1 MEGLNELNERY
12 DLMKERISALAQD
25 ASFCGVYG
33 EYIGF
38 CARFL
43 EKIFYVYETIGEK
56 GRTALPLD
64 WWQEQNRNLYADIL
78 PSGYEKSFAN
88 PDYAVKQF
96 GKEMGQRLCFLYT
109 ELRSLIPS
117 AYEQCLWDLVVFS
130 ELFVEVETIIA
141 SARSGEAFRKSGK
154 DSLSEEQKPSDD
166 AILIKEI
173 QTIIYDFE
181 RDYSEVIVARRLRN
195 QLDSSMDFATSII
208 MESDLCDESYLYYY
222 GEYIGENER
231 TSREYLAGLSE
242 QQLYNM
248 AFTYTDGFREGFEI
262 AGIDL
267 SKKKTVNIRYNI
279 GFEPMVRQAVIQFE
293 ALGLKPSIYPAA
305 AKSLDKQRHLRI
317 GYTATSANKQYD
329 YDHRFDNAL
338 YLDKAFLER
347 RYEVLSKAYE
357 EYKELC
363 SYYAGPACIE
373 VFGEKDFT
381 PVSKEN
387 ALSLDEQQQKLTVKW
402 ATQSAK
408 LSNHYIPRDQYSFTI
423 IAYPVAEIG
432 SDYQCIFEE
441 TIKVNNL
448 DKKRYRNIQQCLID
462 ALDEAEYVRVLGTN
476 GNHTDMK
483 VMLHVKK
490 NPEKETNFENCLA
503 DVNIPVGEVFTSP
516 KLTGTTGCLH
526 VSSVYLNDLDFKN
539 LTLHFEDGKVVS
551 YSCDNFDDD
560 KDNLAFVKEN
570 LMNHRETLPLGEFA
584 IGTNTTA
591 YVMARKYNI
600 LHKLPILI
608 VEKMGPHFAVGD
620 TCYSHSEEVRLFN
633 PDGKEIVAKDNE
645 CSLLRDTNEEEAY
658 FNVHTD
664 ITIPYEEIGLIE
676 AVRFD
681 GSTIPLLRNGEFVLA
696 GTEELNII

>member
-1 MEGLNELNERY
+1 MEERNELNERY
-12 DLMKERISALAQD
+12 ELMKERISALAED

-33 EYIGF
+33 EYIRF
-38 CARFL
+38 CASFL
-43 EKIFYVYETIGEK
+43 KKVYTVYEEIGEK
-56 GRTALPLD
+56 GREALPLS
-64 WWQEQNRNLYADIL
+64 WWQEQNQSFYADIL
-78 PSGYEKSFAN
+78 PSNYGKSYAN
-88 PDYAVKQF
+88 PDYAVEQL
-96 GKEMGQRLCFLYT
+96 GKEAGQRLCFLYT

-141 SARSGEAFRKSGK
+141 SACSGEDGTLP
-154 DSLSEEQKPSDD
+154 DSD
-166 AILIKEI
+166 ALIKEI
-173 QTIIYDFE
+173 QAAIYDFE

-195 QLDSSMDFATSII
+195 QLDSSMDFAAGII
-208 MESDLCDESYLYYY
+208 MESDFNDESYLYYY

-231 TSREYLAGLSE
+231 KSREYLSSLSK
-242 QQLYNM
+242 QQLYDM
-248 AFTYTDGFREGFEI
+248 AFTYTDGYREGFEI

-279 GFEPMVRQAVIQFE
+279 GFEPMVRQAVLQFE

-317 GYTATSANKQYD
+317 GYTGTSPNKQYD

-338 YLDKAFLER
+338 YLNKAFLER

-363 SYYAGPACIE
+363 KYYAGPACIE
-373 VFGEKDFT
+373 VFGEKDFV
-381 PVSKEN
+381 PVSKES
-387 ALSLDEQQQKLTVKW
+387 ALTLSEQQQELTVKW
-402 ATQSAK
+402 AAQAAK
-408 LSNHYIPRDQYSFTI
+408 LSNRYIPHDQYSFTI

-432 SDYQCIFEE
+432 SSYHDIFEE
-441 TIKVNNL
+441 TVKVNTL
-448 DKKRYRNIQQCLID
+448 DKRKYRDIQQHLID
-462 ALDEAEYVRVLGTN
+462 ALDEAEYVHITGTN
-476 GNHTDMK
+476 GNCTDMK
-483 VMLHVKK
+483 VMLHVKEH
-490 NPEKETNFENCLA
+490 PEKETNFENCLA

-516 KLTGTTGCLH
+516 KLTGTKGCLN
-526 VSSVYLNDLDFKN
+526 VSGAYLNDLDFKN
-539 LTLHFEDGKVVS
+539 LTLWFEDGKVVS
-551 YSCDNFDDD
+551 YSCDNFDDED
-560 KDNLAFVKEN
+560 KNLAFVKEN

-591 YVMARKYNI
+591 YAMARQYNI

-633 PDGKEIVAKDNE
+633 PDGKEIVAKENE
-645 CSLLRDTNEEEAY
+645 CSLLRHTDEQEAY

-676 AVRFD
+676 AVRPD
-681 GSTIPLLRNGEFVLA
+681 GSTIPLLQDGVFVLA
-696 GTEELNII
+696 GTEELNIIKNNPLPSAHS

>member
-12 DLMKERISALAQD
+12 DLMKERISDLAQD
-25 ASFCGVYG
+25 ASFCGVY
-33 EYIGF
+33 EDYIGF

-43 EKIFYVYETIGEK
+43 EKIFYVYETIREK
-56 GRTALPLD
+56 GRAALPLS
-64 WWQEQNRNLYADIL
+64 WWQEQNQSLYADIL
-78 PSGYEKSFAN
+78 PSGYEESYAN
-88 PDYAVKQF
+88 PDYAVGQF
-96 GKEMGQRLCFLYT
+96 GKEIGQRLCFLYT

-130 ELFVEVETIIA
+130 ELFVEVETIVA
-141 SARSGEAFRKSGK
+141 SDVAVPAKQ
-154 DSLSEEQKPSDD
+154 L
-166 AILIKEI
+166 

-195 QLDSSMDFATSII
+195 QLDSSMDFAANII

-231 TSREYLAGLSE
+231 TSWEYLTGLSE
-242 QQLYNM
+242 QQLYDM

-267 SKKKTVNIRYNI
+267 NKKKTVNIRYNI
-279 GFEPMVRQAVIQFE
+279 GFEPMVRQAVKQFE

-305 AKSLDKQRHLRI
+305 TKSLDKQRHLRI

-363 SYYAGPACIE
+363 KYYAGPACIE
-373 VFGEKDFT
+373 VFGEKDFV

-387 ALSLDEQQQKLTVKW
+387 ALLLDEQQQELTVKW
-402 ATQSAK
+402 AAQSAA
-408 LSNHYIPRDQYSFTI
+408 LSNSYIPRDQYSFTI

-432 SDYQCIFEE
+432 SDYQSIFEE
-441 TIKVNNL
+441 TIKVNTL
-448 DKKRYRNIQQCLID
+448 DKKKYRDIQQCLID
-462 ALDEAEYVRVLGTN
+462 ALDEAEYVHVLGAN
-476 GNHTDMK
+476 GNRTDMK

-490 NPEKETNFENCLA
+490 NPDKETNFENCLA

-516 KLTGTTGCLH
+516 KLTGTAGCLH

-658 FNVHTD
+658 FHIHTD

-681 GSTIPLLRNGEFVLA
+681 GSTIPLLRDGKFVLA
-696 GTEELNII
+696 GTEELNIIQHTLLPSVHS